1 MIKSD
6 FEAVST
12 RLYDRIGKYNDENHG
27 PVINHLVQITK
38 QKNGERKFAAAIQ
51 YWLRQLLF
59 GNEKELI
66 DSNYLDL
73 STFHYSNQNDYLD
86 FIALQEGS
94 IDRQENLTLKEITLL
109 ILLLLE
115 FTRIGSQ

>member
-1 MIKSD
+1 MKSD
-6 FEAVST
+6 FEPVST
-12 RLYDRIGKYNDENHG
+12 RLYDKIGKFDAETHG

-51 YWLRQLLF
+51 YWLRKLLF
-59 GNEKELI
+59 GEEKELV

-73 STFHYSNQNDYLD
+73 STFHYPNQNDFLD

-109 ILLLLE
+109 ILLLIE
-115 FTRIGSQ
+115 FLRIGSQ